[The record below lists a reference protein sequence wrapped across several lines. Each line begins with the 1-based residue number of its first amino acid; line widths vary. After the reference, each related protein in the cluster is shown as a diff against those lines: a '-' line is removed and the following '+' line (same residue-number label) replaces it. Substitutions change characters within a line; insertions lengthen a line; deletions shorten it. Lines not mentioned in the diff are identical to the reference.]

1 MLTAELSSVPAP
13 VSSRRIGAGVHPA
26 PGATSRRPAWWSADD
41 WVEVE
46 VRGAVDERPDL
57 CRAHHVDPDT
67 VVAVAR
73 GMAGFADF
81 HTGRE
86 CRPTNAR
93 LVEDLRMSLSTVQRA
108 RRVLKAL
115 GLVVEL
121 IAGRSQ
127 MTRTERLTA
136 WRRGSSHRRV
146 AATFALCSRRRR
158 PRLRLMAVERD
169 TPPSAL
175 TDHFSPQDQ
184 ITHLQAKTEPRRSA
198 SRPAH
203 TQKTPPTGRRR
214 PDPATRR
221 LIDGTRARLRWL
233 SAVPVARLA
242 PPLHRFAQAGWTPR
256 DIDRGVTDALAAR
269 GWCLPREVRQ
279 PAAYLATLL
288 RPLDPVDR
296 PGALDEWMAKR
307 EQAQRAYERQLITG
321 PPCPHGQPAG
331 HLPSPLRGQLA
342 CPACRTSQAT
352 R

>member
-1 MLTAELSSVPAP
+1 MMTAELSAVAVPDSP
-13 VSSRRIGAGVHPA
+13 RRLGAGVPPA

-73 GMAGFADF
+73 GMAGFAEF

-86 CRPTNAR
+86 CHPTNAH

-169 TPPSAL
+169 TPPGAP
-175 TDHFSPQDQ
+175 TDHLLSQDRD
-184 ITHLQAKTEPRRSA
+184 THLQAKTETRRGA

-203 TQKTPPTGRRR
+203 TEKGSPNGRRP
-214 PDPATRR
+214 PDTATRR
-221 LIDGTRARLRWL
+221 LVEGARVRLRWL
-233 SAVPVARLA
+233 SAV
-242 PPLHRFAQAGWTPR
+242 
-256 DIDRGVTDALAAR
+256 
-269 GWCLPREVRQ
+269 
-279 PAAYLATLL
+279 
-288 RPLDPVDR
+288 
-296 PGALDEWMAKR
+296 
-307 EQAQRAYERQLITG
+307 
-321 PPCPHGQPAG
+321 
-331 HLPSPLRGQLA
+331 
-342 CPACRTSQAT
+342 
-352 R
+352 